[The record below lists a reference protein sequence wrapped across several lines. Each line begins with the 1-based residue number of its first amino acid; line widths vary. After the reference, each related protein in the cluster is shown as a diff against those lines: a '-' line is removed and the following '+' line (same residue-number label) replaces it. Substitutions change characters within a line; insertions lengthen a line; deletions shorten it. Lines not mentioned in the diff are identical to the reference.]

1 MKKLCL
7 LAVLVGVLG
16 RSAVGNL
23 PFALDDYM
31 DDTLREVEIPE
42 AVAMTACLGSS
53 DTANSLD
60 AAYKKCID
68 MDLNTFAADEAID
81 ADDDGLS
88 EAYEEMEACFYA
100 EMKWYSGSDLDVAEI
115 KKQMSG
121 LDEGIKKEFESKLDE
136 CNTWAGTNRRMKR
149 SLDSEGAEGISG
161 LLARSRREA
170 DPAKKKGKKGKNG
183 AKRGKRGRK
192 GKKNGARRGKRG
204 RKGKKRKGNKG
215 KKRGRKGKKG
225 KGKGT
230 RKSKKGKGKK
240 NRRNGKGKGKGKS
253 GRKGKGKKRSG
264 KK

>member
-68 MDLNTFAADEAID
+68 MDLNTFAAD
-81 ADDDGLS
+81 DDGLS
-88 EAYEEMEACFYA
+88 EAYEEMEACYYA
-100 EMKWYSGSDLDVAEI
+100 EMKWYSGSNLDVAEI

-121 LDEGIKKEFESKLDE
+121 LDDGIKKEFESKLDE
-136 CNTWAGTNRRMKR
+136 CNTWAG
-149 SLDSEGAEGISG
+149 
-161 LLARSRREA
+161 
-170 DPAKKKGKKGKNG
+170 
-183 AKRGKRGRK
+183 
-192 GKKNGARRGKRG
+192 
-204 RKGKKRKGNKG
+204 
-215 KKRGRKGKKG
+215 
-225 KGKGT
+225 
-230 RKSKKGKGKK
+230 
-240 NRRNGKGKGKGKS
+240 
-253 GRKGKGKKRSG
+253 
-264 KK
+264 